1 MNTPENDDI
10 FARKAREVFLASTD
24 RLDPEVLDRLRAARA
39 RAVEAVG
46 QPARWQMQDWRL
58 PAGVA
63 ALVTVAVLGG
73 LLWMGG
79 ANTPAPGSAFSN
91 ANSDAPLMM
100 ANDNLDMYADMD
112 FYQWMAAQ
120 DQTAQKPAEPV
131 DDSEDDDD
139 DSGVG
144 G

>member
-10 FARKAREVFLASTD
+10 FARKAREVFLASTAS
-24 RLDPEVLDRLRAARA
+24 LDSETLARLRTARA

-46 QPARWQMQDWRL
+46 VPARWQMRGWRL

-63 ALVTVAVLGG
+63 ALIAVALLGG
-73 LLWMGG
+73 FLWMGG
-79 ANTPAPGSAFSN
+79 AGTTAPASAFSK

-100 ANDNLDMYADMD
+100 ANDNLDMYGDMD

-120 DQTAQKPAEPV
+120 DQPAAQPSEPV